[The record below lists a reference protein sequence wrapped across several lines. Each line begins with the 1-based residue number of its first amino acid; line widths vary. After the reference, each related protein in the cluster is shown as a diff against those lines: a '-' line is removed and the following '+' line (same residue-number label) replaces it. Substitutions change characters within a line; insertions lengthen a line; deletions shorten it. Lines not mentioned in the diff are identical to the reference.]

1 MKKLPAL
8 LNTPARV
15 VIALG
20 LIVLGSEVLI
30 MVLIE
35 IIHATLL
42 KDDYLASVA
51 WKFVDPIALTA
62 MVAPALYFLI
72 FRPLNQQAELERQ
85 LDELHRFQKVTV
97 GRELRMKELAEEIAA
112 LRNPSSTGPA
122 GDLTVTSGS
131 LEAPR
136 DEYAT
141 TQPTEQR
148 QRDALLFMLED
159 LESTRRKVEQVHHE
173 WIAALDAVDAPLFLH
188 DRNFR
193 ILRCNRAY
201 QRCAGVPFHEIIGQP
216 YYEIFPKTGAPLA
229 CCLRALE
236 KAEEE
241 EEEEVAVGD
250 ALYRSRTFSIKDE
263 QGDYIY
269 SVHTLEDITERK
281 RAESALRQ
289 SQERLRNIIDGLGSS
304 MFVGLLTTEG
314 AVLEANQ
321 QALAA
326 AGLKPE
332 DVLGK
337 PVEETYW
344 FSYSEE
350 SKRQMRES
358 IARAARGEA
367 LRYDVQIRAAENQY
381 IPLDFSL
388 QPFRDTTGRVVLLVP
403 SAIVITERKR
413 AEVALSTSEAR
424 LALTIASAEL
434 ATWDWNIK
442 TGHDIFNERWA
453 EMRGYRLEEI
463 EPHVSSW
470 EKGVNPDDLAAMSI
484 ILEEHFEG
492 HTPFFQAE
500 YRVQTKS
507 GSWIWILD
515 RGTVVERD
523 ADGNPLRMAGIEI
536 DITERKQAEAML
548 RENEACIRNVFEQAN
563 DGIYI
568 ITADNRYLDANPSG
582 LELLGYTRDELLQ
595 MGVADVLAPHEVAR
609 LSVEPPR
616 MMSGVPHLAEWEH
629 VRKDGSMFP
638 GEVSARRLN
647 DHSYLAIVRDLTE
660 RRHAEAALRE
670 SEAKF
675 RTIIESS
682 PVALAVND
690 ERQNVTL
697 LNRKFSETFG
707 YTLAD
712 IPTLAEWW
720 PRAYPDPVYRQRVA
734 QEWQAAVEK
743 AQRDRTELEPLE
755 YKVTCKDS
763 TVRDIRFSMAPM
775 GGSSLVIFYDVTE
788 RKQAEA
794 ALRESEKLYRS
805 LFDNMLN
812 GFAYCQMIFEN
823 DKPHDYIYLS
833 INAAF
838 ETLTGLKDAVGK
850 RVSELIPGIR
860 QSDPDLF
867 DVLGRVSLSGKPE
880 RFEIYLD
887 SLKQWFWLS
896 VYSPGKGYFVA
907 VFDVITER
915 KQAEAAMQH
924 ANRALAT
931 LSAVNRI
938 LVHAT
943 DENELLQAICD
954 AIVEQKG
961 YRMAWVGYVQ
971 HDESK
976 SIRIMARAGYDAG
989 YLDTAQISW
998 GETEHGMGPSGR
1010 AARSGATQLCQDIA
1024 NDPHYSPWR
1033 EAALKRGYAASI
1045 GLPLLEADET
1055 VFGILN
1061 VYATETNAFT
1071 PKEVGLLEEMAGDLA
1086 FGVRGLHTRRERDLA
1101 LEQSRLHFEK
1111 LRNSLEDT
1119 VRAIATIVEMRD
1131 PYTAGHQ
1138 VRVADLAAAI
1148 AKQMVLPEEQ
1158 IHAIHLAGVV
1168 HDLGKIKVPAEIL
1181 SKPGRIN
1188 DLEFGLI
1195 KVHPQAGYD
1204 ILKGIDFP
1212 WPIAQMVWQHH
1223 ERLDG
1228 SGYPQGLKGEAILL
1242 EARILAVADVVEAIS
1257 THRPYRPGL
1266 GIEVALAE
1274 ITKQRGVHYDPR
1286 VVDGCVAL
1294 FREQHY
1300 SFTS

>member
-159 LESTRRKVEQVHHE
+159 LESTRRKVEQAHQE
-173 WIAALDAVDAPLFLH
+173 WISALDVVNDPIFLH
-188 DRNFR
+188 DKQFR
-193 ILRCNRAY
+193 ILRCNKAY
-201 QRCAGVPFHEIIGQP
+201 QQCAGLPFKQIIDQP

-229 CCLRALE
+229 GCLRVME
-236 KAEEE
+236 KAEAATDVEE
-241 EEEEVAVGD
+241 MVVGD
-250 ALYRSRTFSIKDE
+250 TIYRSRT
-263 QGDYIY
+263 Y
-269 SVHTLEDITERK
+269 SVYGEQRAYLHSVHILEDITERK
-281 RAESALRQ
+281 RTESALRQ
-289 SQERLRNIIDGLGSS
+289 SQERLRNIIDGLGPS

-470 EKGVNPDDLAAMSI
+470 EKGVNPDDLAAMGT

-507 GSWIWILD
+507 GSWIWMLD

-548 RENEACIRNVFEQAN
+548 RESEARIRNVFEQAN

-609 LSVEPPR
+609 LAVEPPR

-743 AQRDRTELEPLE
+743 AQRGRTELEPLE
-755 YKVTCKDS
+755 YKVTCKDG
-763 TVRDIRFSMAPM
+763 TVRDIRFSMAPI
-775 GGSSLVIFYDVTE
+775 GASSLVIFYDVTE
-788 RKQAEA
+788 RKLVEETLKKSEALLSEMGRMAKVGGWEFDARTGDGTWTEEVARIHDMYPQEGTSRDIGLGFYQGESKQKIEA
-794 ALRESEKLYRS
+794 AIK
-805 LFDNMLN
+805 
-812 GFAYCQMIFEN
+812 
-823 DKPHDYIYLS
+823 
-833 INAAF
+833 AAIADGTPYDL
-838 ETLTGLKDAVGK
+838 ELELVTAKGNHKWVRTIARPVKEEGK
-850 RVSELIPGIR
+850 VRGSF
-860 QSDPDLF
+860 QD
-867 DVLGRVSLSGKPE
+867 
-880 RFEIYLD
+880 
-887 SLKQWFWLS
+887 
-896 VYSPGKGYFVA
+896 
-907 VFDVITER
+907 ITER
-915 KQAEAAMQH
+915 KQAEVAMQH
-924 ANRALAT
+924 ANRALST
-931 LSAVNRI
+931 LSAVNRN
-938 LVHAT
+938 LVHAS